1 MNNGLKKRVLVWA
14 LLSILY
20 EERGTMVT
28 YNLMKRLLIPVLW
41 FILSPVALF
50 AGAENELRPVDS
62 SLTTAAGPGNVKK
75 DTITRWNRANDAL
88 PLGSIIQEGDA
99 VRIVAYPDTQSFI
112 TGTYPIAGD
121 GTIDLP
127 MVGPFRVTTL
137 TRQEM
142 EKRLADHFFR
152 YLRFP
157 YVTVTPLVRVGFI
170 GGFSNPGFYYAN
182 PEESFWEALRF
193 SGGPLRQDGLHRMY
207 WERNKCVVSR
217 DMINAVE
224 SGKSIHDLGIKSG
237 DQFVVTTKPRRERM
251 ESFNQDVVPV
261 LGVLL
266 TAISTTAT
274 VFLVYKTSG
283 RF

>member
-1 MNNGLKKRVLVWA
+1 MN
-14 LLSILY
+14 
-20 EERGTMVT
+20 TH
-28 YNLMKRLLIPVLW
+28 NLMKIPLFVTLW
-41 FILSPVALF
+41 FILSPVGVLE
-50 AGAENELRPVDS
+50 GAENQTGSAEV
-62 SLTTAAGPGNVKK
+62 LTTTVGPGTVKK
-75 DTITRWNRANDAL
+75 DTITRAKRASDFL
-88 PLGSIIQEGDA
+88 PLSSIVRAGDA
-99 VRIVAYPDTQSFI
+99 VHIVAYPDTQSFI
-112 TGTYPIAGD
+112 TGTYPITAD

-137 TRQEM
+137 TRPEL

-170 GGFSNPGFYYAN
+170 GGFGKPGFYYAN
-182 PEESFWEALRF
+182 PDESFWEVLRF

-207 WERNKCVVSR
+207 WERNKTIVSR

-237 DQFVVTTKPRRERM
+237 DQFVVTTKLRRERM

-266 TAISTTAT
+266 TAIAT
-274 VFLVYKTSG
+274 SATLFIVYRTSG

>member
-1 MNNGLKKRVLVWA
+1 MN
-14 LLSILY
+14 
-20 EERGTMVT
+20 TH
-28 YNLMKRLLIPVLW
+28 NLRKMPLIVALW
-41 FILSPVALF
+41 FILSPVELF
-50 AGAENELRPVDS
+50 AGDENQVRPVDS
-62 SLTTAAGPGNVKK
+62 SLTATAGPGPIKK
-75 DTITRWNRANDAL
+75 DTISRWNRASDAF
-88 PLGSIIQEGDA
+88 PLGSIVRAGDA

-170 GGFSNPGFYYAN
+170 GGFGKPGFYYAN
-182 PEESFWEALRF
+182 PDESFWEVLRF

-274 VFLVYKTSG
+274 IYLVYKTSG